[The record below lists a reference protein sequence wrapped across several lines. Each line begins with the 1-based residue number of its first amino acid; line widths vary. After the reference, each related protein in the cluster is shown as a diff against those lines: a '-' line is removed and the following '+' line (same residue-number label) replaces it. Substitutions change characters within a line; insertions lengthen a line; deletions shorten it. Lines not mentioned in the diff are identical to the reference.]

1 MKRWYVWMIAAMIF
15 LTACTAQ
22 QGNPSTEKPDPS
34 VQTQTP
40 EDKVLEESK
49 EEKMF
54 IPAGFTR
61 KNFPKLDGSTS
72 TMPLGRAIA
81 STLLGEDREQV
92 EDLIA
97 FSRTTQSFRAL
108 MDGAADLLIVAEPS
122 PVVFE
127 ELEQRGIQVK
137 MEPFATDALIFV
149 VNASNPVD
157 SLTVEQ
163 VQKIYTGEITNW
175 SEVGGED
182 LPIDAFQRNAES
194 GSQVLM
200 EKLVMDG
207 LTMAQPPLGY
217 RIDDMGGLM
226 QSVRGYDNSASA
238 IGYSVYYYASEMNMA
253 DGLKILSID
262 GVSPS
267 ADSIRSGA
275 YPFRNPY
282 YVVRR
287 ADAVENNRI
296 MQLYDW
302 ILSEDGQKLVSQE
315 GYVSVLASEE
325 PEHSGGERAQVVAR
339 YWYDEGKDDLI
350 PSAEYG
356 PLVPYIGAEI
366 SDEYFGSGFWY
377 GLAAQDGRIITDAVF
392 LDATLCTSYDT
403 STNLSYIVPMFCL
416 TGLREESDGTSRC
429 VYALAAEDG
438 SWYTG
443 MIYDEM
449 LIAAPTGVLMRTLE
463 GDIVMVGTDGAVRFS
478 WNTQE
483 LPDWGW
489 HSSVLNIRGDYLLC
503 EKEWVQGEPVYGYA
517 DSLTGTVFREEPE
530 DLPPRYDWGA
540 NLVNFHGGSYTWDEE
555 YVTIA
560 LDSGA
565 EVRLPL
571 EGYIVFGVY
580 DGNKVLLELA
590 EDGIV
595 QNRMIKTLDGEVVFG
610 PMEKRDLLPVT
621 QYRPGTLMMYWTE
634 FMGTGEILNLDGEV
648 IARPYGY
655 YDVQQY
661 GDRLVFMD
669 EAAYRVT
676 DLAGNDLIR
685 IPRFLW
691 DD

>member
-1 MKRWYVWMIAAMIF
+1 MKRWYVWMIAAMILF
-15 LTACTAQ
+15 TACTAQ
-22 QGNPSTEKPDPS
+22 QENSTPEKPDTP
-34 VQTQTP
+34 VQMKSP
-40 EDKVLEESK
+40 EETIPEKLEE
-49 EEKMF
+49 EIF

-61 KNFPKLDGSTS
+61 ENFPRLDGSTS

-81 STLLGEDREQV
+81 ATLLGEDREQA

-108 MDGAADLLIVAEPS
+108 MDGMADLLIVAEPN
-122 PVVFE
+122 PIVFE

-149 VNASNPVD
+149 VNANNPVD
-157 SLTVEQ
+157 SLTMEQ

-262 GVSPS
+262 GISPS

-287 ADAVENNRI
+287 ADTSLNSKTVQ
-296 MQLYDW
+296 MYDW
-302 ILSEDGQKLVSQE
+302 ILSEDGQRLVSQE
-315 GYVSVLASEE
+315 GYVSILASGETE
-325 PEHSGGERAQVVAR
+325 QNGGERTQVIAR
-339 YWYDEGKDDLI
+339 YWYDEGQEDLI
-350 PSAEYG
+350 PSTEYG
-356 PLVPYIGAEI
+356 LLVPYIGAEI
-366 SDEYFGSGFWY
+366 SDEYFGSGFLY
-377 GLAAQDGRIITDAVF
+377 GLAAQDGRMITHAVF
-392 LDATLCTSYDT
+392 LEVRMCTAYDR
-403 STNLSYIVPMFCL
+403 STNLNNVLPVFCL
-416 TGLREESDGTSRC
+416 TGLKEETDGTSRC
-429 VYALAAEDG
+429 VYALAGEDG

-449 LIAAPTGVLMRTLE
+449 LIAAPTGVLMRE
-463 GDIVMVGTDGAVRFS
+463 MCGDLVMIGTDGAERFR
-478 WNTQE
+478 WNE
-483 LPDWGW
+483 EEIPKGNWYSAGLKLCGE
-489 HSSVLNIRGDYLLC
+489 YLLY
-503 EKEWVQGEPVYGYA
+503 EKEWTQEQPVYGYV
-517 DSLTGTVFREEPE
+517 DSVTGTVCRNKPD
-530 DLPPRYDWGA
+530 DLPPEYTWQE
-540 NLVNFHGGSYTWDEE
+540 NSINFHGGSCVWDDS
-555 YVTIA
+555 YVTVF

-565 EVRLPL
+565 EIRLPL
-571 EGYIVFGVY
+571 EGYTVYGIYDRDKIFMGMAGDGVIRRIL
-580 DGNKVLLELA
+580 K
-590 EDGIV
+590 
-595 QNRMIKTLDGEVVFG
+595 KLDGEVVFG
-610 PMEKRDLLPVT
+610 PMDDQWVTPVT
-621 QYRPGTLMMYWTE
+621 QYRSGTLMMHWTE
-634 FMGTGEILNLDGEV
+634 FEGTGEILNLAGDV
-648 IARPYGY
+648 IARPYGH
-655 YDVQQY
+655 YDIQQY
-661 GDRLVFMD
+661 GDRLVFLD
-669 EAAYRVT
+669 KTAYRVT
-676 DLAGNDLIR
+676 DLSGNDLIR